1 MDGVGI
7 IPFLTSVVVLSE
19 IIAFVVEEVKERR
32 SEIKM

>member
-7 IPFLTSVVVLSE
+7 IPFLTSVVVLGE